1 MSRQARP
8 VACSGPAPVGR
19 LRARPRS
26 ALTQPGCD
34 PAMALA
40 ALACWLLAGAAGIY
54 MFGTW
59 LSSGGPGHQRSRRDG
74 LPPAVIFTHL
84 SFGALGL
91 VAWVSYVVTGQ
102 DWLAWTGVG
111 LLMPGIGLGICTVT
125 LWAPYPTPP
134 VPGAP
139 VTDDAGPGGAG
150 AEVPAASRP
159 ADPGRPRHR
168 RRGHLRARGA
178 QRHQRALT
186 SRERYDLASASVS
199 SFPPLLE

>member
-1 MSRQARP
+1 
-8 VACSGPAPVGR
+8 
-19 LRARPRS
+19 
-26 ALTQPGCD
+26 
-34 PAMALA
+34 MALA

-74 LPPAVIFTHL
+74 LPPAVILTHL
-84 SFGALGL
+84 GFGALGL
-91 VAWVSYVVTGQ
+91 VAWVGYLLTGQ

-134 VPGAP
+134 GPGAP

-150 AEVPAASRP
+150 PASGMLATPAENAIGDRLTDEGLA
-159 ADPGRPRHR
+159 
-168 RRGHLRARGA
+168 
-178 QRHQRALT
+178 RALSSEAQASKLIDEALAGLPAQQSPVRK
-186 SRERYDLASASVS
+186 SRSHLAPLIPAGHGLAAVATFVLAVLSAISAR
-199 SFPPLLE
+199 

>member
-1 MSRQARP
+1 
-8 VACSGPAPVGR
+8 
-19 LRARPRS
+19 
-26 ALTQPGCD
+26 
-34 PAMALA
+34 MALA

-59 LSSGGPGHQRSRRDG
+59 LSAGGPGHQRSRRDG

-84 SFGALGL
+84 GFGALGL
-91 VAWVSYVVTGQ
+91 VAWVSYLVTGQ

-134 VPGAP
+134 ERGAP

-150 AEVPAASRP
+150 PASGMLAAP
-159 ADPGRPRHR
+159 AQNAIGDRFTDE
-168 RRGHLRARGA
+168 A
-178 QRHQRALT
+178 
-186 SRERYDLASASVS
+186 LASALS
-199 SFPPLLE
+199 SEALASKLVNDMLAGLPEGHQPAGKSRRHLAPLIPAGHGLAAVATFVLAVLSAIGGR